1 MGISVVFRYKHTDMV
16 LLEINQRHNEM
27 QKTKKKKNQKKKH
40 YSLVHETCHF
50 TQAMLCFVWTEI
62 CPFI

>member
-27 QKTKKKKNQKKKH
+27 QKTKKKEKSKEKTLF
-40 YSLVHETCHF
+40 SG
-50 TQAMLCFVWTEI
+50 A
-62 CPFI
+62 